1 MTTLQFSTT
10 LRNDMMN
17 QLQVVGGTTA
27 VLNIYNGALPT
38 NCASSSAGT
47 ILASISLP
55 AAFMAAAS
63 GGSAAMSG
71 SWADS
76 SADASG
82 TAVHFRIFTDATA
95 ATCVTQ
101 GDCGLSAAAMILDS
115 VNFTAGQA
123 FSITTFTLTAGN
135 A

>member
-10 LRNDMMN
+10 VRNGMMN
-17 QLQVVGGTTA
+17 QLQTVGGTTA
-27 VLNIYNGALPT
+27 VLNIYNAALPT
-38 NCASSSAGT
+38 NCASASSGT

-63 GGSAAMSG
+63 GSSAAMSG
-71 SWADS
+71 SWADA

-82 TAVHFRIFTDATA
+82 TAAHFRIFTDVTA
-95 ATCVTQ
+95 ATCVAQ

-115 VNFTAGQA
+115 VNFTQGQA